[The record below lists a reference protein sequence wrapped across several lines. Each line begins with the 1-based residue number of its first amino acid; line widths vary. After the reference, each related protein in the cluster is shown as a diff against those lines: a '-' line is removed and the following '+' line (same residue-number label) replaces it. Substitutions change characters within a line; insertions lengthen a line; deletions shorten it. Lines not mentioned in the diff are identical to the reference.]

1 MSEQDKIQSLREAL
15 KLSPQNPPLRLMLA
29 DALLSSGF
37 AEDAEKEYRE
47 ALALWPE
54 DEGFKDGLCRVF
66 FRLGKHD
73 LALALIE
80 EMAKKPGFSSSLRV
94 LYARLLLKTGD
105 LGLAKAQYVEALK
118 QDKTLADEELGKDL
132 QVTPPSRKG
141 KVKKKPDQREPQL
154 KEAVARMGGEEVAV
168 AGQADVERPSISF
181 KDVGGMD
188 GLKEE
193 ISMKII
199 YPLTHPEVF
208 KAYGQSTGGGILM
221 YRAPGMRK
229 TYLARATAGEINAKF
244 LSIGI
249 HEVLDMWMGQSERN
263 LHEVFEL
270 ARRNRPCVLFFD
282 EVDALGAKRA
292 DAKLTGG
299 WRMTIN
305 QFLSEMDGTEYSNE
319 GVLIIAATNAPW
331 DVDGAFRRPGR
342 FERVLFVAPPDLPGR
357 AAILRLMC
365 QGKPTAD
372 IDFDRV
378 AKTTER
384 FSGADLKALVDK
396 AVEVKLKEAMKSGKV
411 VPLETQDLL
420 AAAALN
426 HPTTAEWFE
435 TGKNY
440 AKYANQDGTY
450 DEILN
455 YLRMK

>member
-15 KLSPQNPPLRLMLA
+15 KLSPQNPPLKLMLA
-29 DALLSSGF
+29 DVLLSSGF
-37 AEDAEKEYRE
+37 AEEAEKEYRE
-47 ALALWPE
+47 GLALWPE
-54 DEGFKDGLCRVF
+54 DDGFKSGLCRAF
-66 FRLGKHD
+66 YRQGKHD
-73 LALALIE
+73 VALVLIE
-80 EMAKKPGFSSSLRV
+80 EMAKKPGFSPSLRV
-94 LYARLLLKTGD
+94 LYARLLSKTAD
-105 LGLAKAQYVEALK
+105 LAQAKAQYVEAIK
-118 QDKTLADEELGKDL
+118 QDKTLADEELGKEL
-132 QVTPPSRKG
+132 QVIPQSRKG
-141 KVKKKPDQREPQL
+141 KLKKKPSLPERQMRE
-154 KEAVARMGGEEVAV
+154 AMGGEGGGRGET
-168 AGQADVERPSISF
+168 AGQADLERPSISF
-181 KDVGGMD
+181 KDVGGMA

-208 KAYGQSTGGGILM
+208 KAYGQSTGGGILL
-221 YRAPGMRK
+221 YGPPGCGK
-229 TYLARATAGEINAKF
+229 TFLARATAGEINAKF

-249 HEVLDMWMGQSERN
+249 HEILEMWVGQSERN

-270 ARRNRPCVLFFD
+270 ARKNRPCVLFFD

-292 DAKLTGG
+292 DTKFSGG
-299 WRMTIN
+299 WRLTVN
-305 QFLSEMDGTEYSNE
+305 QFLLEMDGTEYSNE

-342 FERVLFVAPPDLPGR
+342 FDRVLFVAPPDLPGR

-378 AKTTER
+378 AKVTDR

-396 AVEVKLKEAMKSGKV
+396 AVEAKLREAMKSGKV

-426 HPTTAEWFE
+426 RPTTAEWFE